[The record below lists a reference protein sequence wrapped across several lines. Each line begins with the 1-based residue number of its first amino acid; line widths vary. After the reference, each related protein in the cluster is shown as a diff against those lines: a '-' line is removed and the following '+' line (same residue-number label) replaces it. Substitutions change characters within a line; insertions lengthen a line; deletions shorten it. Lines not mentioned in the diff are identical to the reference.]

1 MENRTEKYKPEVE
14 SRRPITGINI
24 VCKRKKE
31 QAFAVAQGIIER
43 YGASVRIALDED
55 SAGQIACGNVF
66 ELEHVADETDLIIVL
81 GGDGTLLSVARQ
93 IKGLDV
99 PILGVNLGGLGFL
112 TEISLEELPEML
124 PRVMSGSFRTSVRTM
139 LDVTVRREDEDVFAL
154 SFLNDAVITKDALAR
169 IIDIETYVDTDY
181 LTTFRGDGLIVSTPT
196 GSTGYSLAAGGP
208 ILYPSLEHVV
218 LTPICP
224 HMLTNRPIILPKE
237 ASMRAR
243 LNSTDE
249 RVILTVDGQ
258 VGFPLE
264 YLDDV
269 VVRKSEF
276 TVSLISSD
284 SHSYFEVLRNK
295 LKWGE
300 R

>member
-1 MENRTEKYKPEVE
+1 M
-14 SRRPITGINI
+14 
-24 VCKRKKE
+24 
-31 QAFAVAQGIIER
+31 
-43 YGASVRIALDED
+43 
-55 SAGQIACGNVF
+55 
-66 ELEHVADETDLIIVL
+66 LEA
-81 GGDGTLLSVARQ
+81 
-93 IKGLDV
+93 
-99 PILGVNLGGLGFL
+99 
-112 TEISLEELPEML
+112 
-124 PRVMSGSFRTSVRTM
+124 
-139 LDVTVRREDEDVFAL
+139 TVRREEDEIFGL

-169 IIDIETYVDTDY
+169 IIDIEAYVDNAY

-208 ILYPSLEHVV
+208 ILYPSLAHVM

-237 ASMRAR
+237 VSIRAR

-264 YLDDV
+264 HMDEV
-269 VVRKSEF
+269 VVRKSSF
-276 TVSLISSD
+276 TVSLVSSD
-284 SHSYFEVLRNK
+284 THGYFEVLRNK

-300 R
+300 RLGCSPFYASGDSPSSTSLTWSSKMA